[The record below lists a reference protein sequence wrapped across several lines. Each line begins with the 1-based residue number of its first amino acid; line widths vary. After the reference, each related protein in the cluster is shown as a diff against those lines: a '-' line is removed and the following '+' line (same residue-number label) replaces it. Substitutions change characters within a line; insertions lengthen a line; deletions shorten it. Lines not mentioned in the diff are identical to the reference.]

1 MTDTAMTAPSATTA
15 TLSVPGDAA
24 VDLHLHTHASDGAW
38 TPEGLVDHLVE
49 RGFRVVSVCD
59 HDTQWSVPEVT
70 RLGTERGL
78 YVVPGVE
85 VTTRWSDRQW
95 HLLVYGIVPGRTD
108 EAAAPFQALLAETDT
123 QLQRLAADAR
133 DRYVAAGKDL
143 PGLADLHADRPMWPY
158 HVLMAAI
165 GAGHVKDLKE
175 AAETLV
181 SLGGEFTADQPLER
195 VVEAAHLAGGICV
208 VAHPGR
214 SDSVGV
220 MTAADLD
227 RMLETIPLDGL
238 EGHYRSYT
246 DEQTALYRGLAA
258 DRGMLISCGSDSHA
272 LGKPVDP
279 RPWQARWCAGLL
291 ARLGVAVTPDH
302 PGERAWACGRDPLAV
317 IPEPEKPADPA
328 TTAEGSDVGT
338 PTGDQRAS
346 DPPAEVLTDVA
357 ARVDAAEVPSPS

>member
-1 MTDTAMTAPSATTA
+1 MTDATA
-15 TLSVPGDAA
+15 TAAPTLTIPGDAA

-38 TPEGLVDHLVE
+38 TPEGLVAHLVE
-49 RGFRVVSVCD
+49 KGFRVVCVCD

-70 RLGTERGL
+70 RLGSERGL
-78 YVVPGVE
+78 HVVPGVE
-85 VTTRWSDRQW
+85 VTTRWADRQW
-95 HLLVYGIVPGRTD
+95 HLLVYGIAPDRTD
-108 EAAAPFQALLAETDT
+108 ASAAPFRAVLAETDAE
-123 QLQRLAADAR
+123 LRRLAADAR
-133 DRYVAAGKDL
+133 DRYEAAGKDL
-143 PGLADLHADRPMWPY
+143 PSLADLHADRPMWPY

-181 SLGGEFTADQPLER
+181 SLGGGFSADQPLER
-195 VVEAAHLAGGICV
+195 VVEVAHLAGGVCV

-258 DRGMLISCGSDSHA
+258 DRGMLVSCGSDSHA
-272 LGKPVDP
+272 PGKPVDP
-279 RPWQARWCAGLL
+279 RPWQARWCADLL
-291 ARLGVAVTPDH
+291 ARLGVMVEPDD
-302 PGERAWACGRDPLAV
+302 PGGRAWACGRDPLAV
-317 IPEPEKPADPA
+317 VPEPEKLTETAPAEPGD
-328 TTAEGSDVGT
+328 GSPVT
-338 PTGDQRAS
+338 
-346 DPPAEVLTDVA
+346 DPPAEVL
-357 ARVDAAEVPSPS
+357 AEVETERSTVPA